1 MRGICSSGRYLA
13 YCVANIKTVITVF
26 LLLPVPVY
34 ANLLFDYL
42 NRYIYQYIPITFP
55 YRDMGTIWELYGNYM
70 GSDKDLCGVL
80 NKLTQNAE
88 ARNGDLRR

>member
-13 YCVANIKTVITVF
+13 YCVASIKTVITVF
-26 LLLPVPVY
+26 LLLPAHVY

-55 YRDMGTIWELYGNYM
+55 YRDMGTIWESYRKHKG
-70 GSDKDLCGVL
+70 
-80 NKLTQNAE
+80 
-88 ARNGDLRR
+88 